1 MKESIDKRRVWTVIR
16 KDLREI
22 RAAKMVILPMIVV
35 PVIMAVFLPA
45 VMILTVGWGGTD
57 MINGVEQVENLIPDY
72 DFPEDVTELPHRLL
86 YIFLNFSFL
95 PLFLIIPLM
104 VSSIIAANAV
114 VGEKERGTLETLLYT
129 PLTNRE
135 FIVGKL
141 LGAFLPGA
149 LIAPLS
155 FVLYYGVGNGLSQMV
170 FGIFLV
176 GSPEWIPA
184 LLLLS
189 PAVSLLGL
197 SVTLLVSIKTKTF
210 MEAQQ
215 ISAMVVIPLVAMMI
229 AQISGLI
236 VLNILYLVVVSL
248 VTLLLDYG
256 LITRLIPR
264 FDREAIIAR
273 L

>member
-1 MKESIDKRRVWTVIR
+1 MKERIHKRRIGTVIR

-22 RAAKMVILPMIVV
+22 GAAKMVLLPMIVV

-45 VMILTVGWGGTD
+45 VIIVTVGVGGTD
-57 MINGVEQVENLIPDY
+57 MMNGVEQIESLIPDY
-72 DFPEDVTELPHRLL
+72 HFPESVTDLTHRLL
-86 YIFLNFSFL
+86 YIFLNFTFL

-155 FVLYYGVGNGLSQMV
+155 FILYFGVGNTLSQLM
-170 FGIFLV
+170 FGLFLV

-197 SVTLLVSIKTKTF
+197 SVTLLVSIKTRTF

-215 ISAMVVIPLVAMMI
+215 ISAMVVVPLVAMMI

-236 VLNILYLVVVSL
+236 VLNMLYLVIVSV
-248 VTLLLDYG
+248 VTLLIDYV

-264 FDREAIIAR
+264 FDREEIIAR

>member
-1 MKESIDKRRVWTVIR
+1 MNERMNKHRVYTVIR

-22 RAAKMVILPMIVV
+22 TAAKMVLLPMIVV
-35 PVIMAVFLPA
+35 PVIMAILLPA
-45 VMILTVGWGGTD
+45 IMIVTVGMGGTD
-57 MINGVEQVENLIPDY
+57 MINGVEQVESLIPDY
-72 DFPEDVTELPHRLL
+72 SFPAGISELPHRLL
-86 YIFLNFSFL
+86 YILLNFTFL
-95 PLFLIIPLM
+95 PLFLVIPLM

-135 FIVGKL
+135 FIAGKL

-155 FVLYYGVGNGLSQMV
+155 FVLYYGVGNTLSQLSFGV
-170 FGIFLV
+170 FLI
-176 GSPEWIPA
+176 GSPVWIPA

-197 SVTLLVSIKTKTF
+197 SVTLFVSVKTKTF

-236 VLNILYLVVVSL
+236 VLNVLYVIITAG
-248 VTLLLDYG
+248 VTLLIDYL

-264 FDREAIIAR
+264 FNREAIIAR